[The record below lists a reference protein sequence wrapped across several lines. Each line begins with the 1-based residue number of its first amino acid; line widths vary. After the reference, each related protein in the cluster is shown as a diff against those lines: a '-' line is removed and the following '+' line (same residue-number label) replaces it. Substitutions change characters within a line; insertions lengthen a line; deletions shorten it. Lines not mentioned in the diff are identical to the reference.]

1 MTPEQRKYLEKV
13 EKGTKFKG
21 DNEFLKRA
29 KEWWD
34 FHFGSDSFGKTVTK
48 ELKNSQPNDKSS
60 LEGKPDKSS
69 LEGNL
74 DKSSLTKPKKPS
86 K

>member
-34 FHFGSDSFGKTVTK
+34 FHFGSSTFDEMVTK
-48 ELKNSQPNDKSS
+48 ELKDTQSKDKSD